1 LLQAASAE
9 DAAKSARHNVAVSVY
24 AQVTFSAH
32 GFIRFCAVCFLQAAS
47 GEDAAKSAWQEAAI
61 DLASLLPSFMRD
73 DAAKELPKVFAKYD
87 AQYLA

>member
-1 LLQAASAE
+1 
-9 DAAKSARHNVAVSVY
+9 
-24 AQVTFSAH
+24 
-32 GFIRFCAVCFLQAAS
+32 LQAAS
-47 GEDAAKSAWQEAAI
+47 GEDAAKAAWQEAAI